1 MLLSVACGCV
11 DKEKSVGCRIARGA
25 SSNYTSCQMRILSP
39 LPIFDLQLDPNQL
52 DASFP
57 SQIKTKVKPPNR
69 GGIFHIFIY
78 KSLQPPYLEYR
89 ILIHRASCWYKTFY
103 LYCPSRVSLKYVIFA
118 IPNSP
123 WSFGLH
129 IFLQLTSFDISL
141 IQFSHS
147 QRKFLWNLSIFFSTF
162 KGPLKKDI

>member
-1 MLLSVACGCV
+1 MCQKFQTKALLHPTPTKPNFIMAL
-11 DKEKSVGCRIARGA
+11 
-25 SSNYTSCQMRILSP
+25 SSHANH
-39 LPIFDLQLDPNQL
+39 QLIMHDTNQL

-129 IFLQLTSFDISL
+129 IFLQLTSFDIPL
-141 IQFSHS
+141 IQFSHP